1 MKKRNVMYFMKP
13 GLGLFLL
20 CLIVLFI
27 PMIFGAAATG
37 FVLANVIGFTDPQ
50 QLELKALFESA
61 GTKHKEAV
69 KSEVADAVKGLIT
82 VKELDEKFKAIGLE
96 EKTIEKILKAVDTQG
111 LEIRKMLD
119 AQNERFGGNVKSIGE
134 ILHEAKEQLKS
145 LASGSGKNVKLMIPS
160 NAVNKTLV
168 ERSAVGSS
176 TQAMRLTDIAQL
188 DYLNPVMRSL
198 FPAVQIS
205 PDSNGVIRYIDQ
217 STATRNADNKAEAA
231 EAPESV
237 IAWTERSATLEK
249 IMDSIPVS
257 MEAFRDVNFIE
268 GEVNQLLNVNLTL
281 KEDQQLYAGTGT
293 PPQLKGFNVSA
304 AAFSPTG
311 YSGTVDAANIYDLI
325 AAVRTAMMNGNR
337 KYNPTFIVMNPID
350 IFKSKV
356 LKGADG
362 HYILPPFVGPGG
374 ESVMGMRVVESAQ
387 VTANTFTM
395 GDGRYGTIYD
405 DGGIE
410 LEMGYVDDQ
419 FTKDTMTI
427 KARKRTMLLIR
438 TVNEGGFKKVASISA
453 SVADLSTP

>member
-1 MKKRNVMYFMKP
+1 MKKRKVMYFMKP

-20 CLIVLFI
+20 CLAVLLVPF
-27 PMIFGAAATG
+27 IFGFMAVPAG

-61 GTKHKEAV
+61 GAKHKEVV
-69 KSEVADAVKGLIT
+69 KIEIGEALKGLVT
-82 VKELDEKFKAIGLE
+82 TKELEEKFKAIGLE
-96 EKTIEKILKAVDTQG
+96 EKTIEKLLNSVETQG
-111 LEIRKMLD
+111 AEIRKMLD
-119 AQNERFGGNVKSIGE
+119 EQNTRFGGVVKSIGE
-134 ILHEAKEQLKS
+134 ILHESKDAIKA
-145 LASGSGKNVKLMIPS
+145 LASGGKNVKLILPS
-160 NAVNKTLV
+160 VNKTLV
-168 ERSAVGSS
+168 ERSAVTSS
-176 TQAMRLTDIAQL
+176 TQAMRLSGIDQL

-198 FPAVQIS
+198 FSAVQIS

-237 IAWTERSATLEK
+237 IAWTERSINLQK

-268 GEVNQLLNVNLTL
+268 GEINQLLNVNLTL
-281 KEDQQLYAGTGT
+281 KEDQQLYAGSGVA
-293 PPQLKGFNVSA
+293 PQLKGFNTSA
-304 AAFSPTG
+304 AAFDPTG

-325 AAVRTAMMNGNR
+325 AAVRTAMMNGNK
-337 KYNPTFIVMNPID
+337 KYNPTFVTMNPID
-350 IFKSKV
+350 IFKAKV

-362 HYILPPFVGPGG
+362 HYVLPPFVGNNG
-374 ESVMGMRVVESAQ
+374 ELVMAMRIVESAQ
-387 VTANTFTM
+387 VTANTLTL
-395 GDGRYGTIYD
+395 GDGRYGIIYD

-427 KARKRTMLLIR
+427 KARKRTLLLIR

-453 SVADLSTP
+453 SVADLATP

>member
-1 MKKRNVMYFMKP
+1 LVPF
-13 GLGLFLL
+13 LFG
-20 CLIVLFI
+20 IGAVGAGFI
-27 PMIFGAAATG
+27 M
-37 FVLANVIGFTDPQ
+37 ANVVGFTDPQ
-50 QLELKALFESA
+50 QLELKALFEAA
-61 GTKHKEAV
+61 GEKHKATVKTEVGEAL
-69 KSEVADAVKGLIT
+69 KGVVTL
-82 VKELDEKFKAIGLE
+82 KELDEKFKAIGLE

-111 LEIRKMLD
+111 AELRKMLD
-119 AQNERFGGNVKSIGE
+119 EQNQRWGGSGLKSIGE
-134 ILHEAKEQLKS
+134 ILNESKEAIKA
-145 LASGSGKNVKLMIPS
+145 LATGGKNVKLVLPS
-160 NAVNKTLV
+160 NSVNKTLV

-176 TQAMRLTDIAQL
+176 TQAMRLSEIGQL
-188 DYLNPVMRSL
+188 DYLNPIMRSL
-198 FPAVQIS
+198 FSAVSIS
-205 PDSNGVIRYIDQ
+205 PDSNGTIRYIDQ

-237 IAWTERSATLEK
+237 IAWTERSATLQK

-268 GEVNQLLNVNLTL
+268 GEINQLLNVNLVL
-281 KEDQQLYAGTGT
+281 KEDQQLYAGSGVA
-293 PPQLKGFNVSA
+293 PQLKGFNTSA
-304 AAFSPTG
+304 AAFDPTG

-325 AAVRTAMMNGNR
+325 AAVRTAMMNGNK

-350 IFKSKV
+350 IFKAKV

-362 HYILPPFVGPGG
+362 HYILPPFVGPNG
-374 ESVMGMRVVESAQ
+374 ETIMGMRVVESAQ

-410 LEMGYVDDQ
+410 IEMGYVDDQ

-438 TVNEGGFKKVASISA
+438 TVNEGGFKKVASITS
-453 SVADLSTP
+453 SVADLTAP